1 MTEYPD
7 IPSMPRIQF
16 KPSTLLAPVPI
27 VLVSCQGLP
36 EQANHRANLITLAW
50 AGTINSEPPMV
61 SISVRKSRHSH
72 AQIRDTG
79 EFVIN
84 LVDQAI
90 LQATD
95 WCGVKSGRDYDK
107 FAECK
112 LTAIPAQGLN
122 HAPAVA
128 ESPLNLSCRVTS
140 IIELPSHDLFLA
152 EIVAVQVRPDLIDRQ
167 NRLRLDRANLV
178 AYAHGDYMSIGHQ
191 LGFFGY
197 SVARP
202 EVLHKRMPKT
212 TKRTKPDTARQSSP
226 EQPDKPKSRRQKN
239 PRRH

>member
-1 MTEYPD
+1 MTEHPD
-7 IPSMPRIQF
+7 ITSESRVHF

-36 EQANHRANLITLAW
+36 EHENHRSNLITLAW

-61 SISVRKSRHSH
+61 SISVRKSRYSH

-95 WCGVKSGRDYDK
+95 WCGVKSGRDHDK
-107 FAECK
+107 FAACQ

-202 EVLHKRMPKT
+202 EILQKRMP
-212 TKRTKPDTARQSSP
+212 RAAKPDNARKAPSS
-226 EQPDKPKSRRQKN
+226 QPAKPANRDKK